1 MLYTEGNLTAEDRL
15 LRGIART
22 KVRTALQAIEQ
33 KTTRMVDDLVGKLDA
48 HINQNFT
55 TEQLLDAITMHPQT
69 CAESELI
76 ERYRTAF
83 PELAEVI
90 AQAHERTREQARR
103 RIEQARAPFEFS
115 RRFSVTK
122 RLNVH

>member
-22 KVRTALQAIEQ
+22 KVRTALQVIER
-33 KTTRMVDDLVGKLDA
+33 KTTRMVDDLVEKLDA
-48 HINQNFT
+48 STNRNFT
-55 TEQLLDAITMHPQT
+55 TEQLLDALTTHPHVSH
-69 CAESELI
+69 ESELI

-83 PELAEVI
+83 PELADI
-90 AQAHERTREQARR
+90 ITQAHERTREQARR

-115 RRFSVTK
+115 RRFSLTK
-122 RLNVH
+122 GLTVH